1 MKITPIRVPLV
12 LVGFLSAG
20 FVVHA
25 SAAEPEPQQ
34 AAPSKKP
41 KAEKPKAEAAD
52 KQSPP
57 SSLGK
62 PDYLPEQARSLLRQ
76 KMERHGQDA
85 RDLMYG
91 VTLLQYDVAR
101 AAAKHISA
109 EPRIIRPLPGGEAD
123 LNALLPERFFVL
135 QDEARLRARAVSE
148 AAEKR
153 DDKALAESYGRLV
166 ETCVACHSTYLN
178 HR

>member
-1 MKITPIRVPLV
+1 MKNTPWRTPLV

-20 FVVHA
+20 FFVHA
-25 SAAEPEPQQ
+25 VAAEPQ
-34 AAPSKKP
+34 PSKPQTTKAKP
-41 KAEKPKAEAAD
+41 EEAKGSA
-52 KQSPP
+52 P
-57 SSLGK
+57 SSLGR
-62 PDYLPEQARSLLRQ
+62 PDYLPEQARALLRQ

-101 AAAKHISA
+101 AAAKHISS

>member
-1 MKITPIRVPLV
+1 MKNTPLRIPLV

-20 FVVHA
+20 FSFHA
-25 SAAEPEPQQ
+25 LAAEPEPQK

-41 KAEKPKAEAAD
+41 KADKPKAEAA
-52 KQSPP
+52 KESPP